1 MGADEGWFTSAED
14 ARNKGIDFTEGVLE
28 IQVSEFL
35 REATIWA
42 VDDEP
47 ANLLLL
53 RRIFEREG
61 VVRVETFSEA
71 EPMLDRLG
79 GEIPDLL
86 LLDLHMPRLGGL
98 EVLKRI
104 PALVPEGEFL
114 PVLVLTADAT
124 REAKEAA
131 LGLGAHDFLTKPFD
145 PFEVVL
151 RARNL
156 LRTRA
161 LHLALREENAR
172 LESRVRERTRALEEA
187 IAEVERSHEAA
198 LRTMGLVLEYRDYES
213 KGHTDRVTA
222 LALSLGQA
230 AGLDEEALTCLRWGG
245 YLHDIGK
252 VAIPDPILLKPGR
265 LTPEEFE
272 IMKSHVT
279 IGEAMLRQLG
289 FLPEATLE
297 IVRHHHERWGG
308 GGYPD
313 DLRGEAIPLL
323 ARIFAIADVYD
334 ALTSE
339 RPYKKAW
346 TRAQALAEIS
356 AQSGRQ
362 FDPELT
368 RLFLQIMGA

>member
-1 MGADEGWFTSAED
+1 VNAGRW
-14 ARNKGIDFTEGVLE
+14 RRGVGLE
-28 IQVSEFL
+28 SRGCTIESREFL
-35 REATIWA
+35 HQATIWA

-53 RRIFEREG
+53 RRIFEREK
-61 VVRVETFSEA
+61 VVRVETFAEA
-71 EPMLDRLG
+71 EPMLDRLR
-79 GEIPDLL
+79 GEVPDLL

-230 AGLDEEALTCLRWGG
+230 AGLDEDALTCLRWGG

-272 IMKSHVT
+272 IMKTHVT

-289 FLPEATLE
+289 FLPEATLK
-297 IVRHHHERWGG
+297 IVRHHHERWSG

-313 DLRGEAIPLL
+313 DLRGEAIPQL

-346 TRAQALAEIS
+346 TRAQALAEIE

>member
-1 MGADEGWFTSAED
+1 
-14 ARNKGIDFTEGVLE
+14 
-28 IQVSEFL
+28 
-35 REATIWA
+35 
-42 VDDEP
+42 
-47 ANLLLL
+47 
-53 RRIFEREG
+53 
-61 VVRVETFSEA
+61 
-71 EPMLDRLG
+71 MLDRLG

-104 PALVPEGEFL
+104 PTLVPEGEFL

-230 AGLDEEALTCLRWGG
+230 ADLDEEALTCLRWGG

-289 FLPEATLE
+289 FLPEATLKV
-297 IVRHHHERWGG
+297 VRHHHERWGG